1 MRCGHEMKNHENMNT
16 NSYTVNQ
23 FGEKSIF
30 IERHEGDIFI
40 SDSYSVESKT
50 AFRDGSFELMM
61 YQPSIQPPIPRPE
74 VDLVF
79 DWILRN
85 SHPEDPQRVGVLYG
99 KAGIGKSVAMHDLL
113 EKLQGIENW
122 QVLGL
127 KSDQIEFTDTD
138 DLSKQLHLAKRLEDV
153 IQNMAESHDR
163 VVLLVDQIDA
173 LSLSLSSNRAPLR
186 SLLKL
191 IQKVQRIDNVR
202 VVISCR
208 PYDLEYDPTLES
220 LKIKNKWELK
230 EFAPDIV
237 TSVLKTYG
245 YDKTIG
251 NDVIRFL
258 GNPLHLHLFLKVF
271 KTAQLRFPLT
281 EEVLYDQLWRK
292 YLIEETEEKIDRSR
306 VIDLLDVIVNRMYE
320 KQELTIRRM
329 AVETEFSKELNY
341 LLHSE
346 LLIQTPN
353 GLLQFFHQTMFDY
366 VFARRF
372 NELGKD
378 ILEELRSK
386 HQGLFV
392 RSAVKSIMA
401 FMRELDPKA
410 YKSALNHLLF
420 DVDTSGCNVYRF
432 HIRSLVLSSMVF
444 FEEPLPEELSLIECR
459 LLIDENMFCI
469 ILDAINNEAWF
480 SKTLSAIWKH
490 YNWKELSD
498 VIKDKLV
505 GAGRRIVWQNADIVL
520 DFANII
526 LDHETEGDKQR
537 VSRMLD
543 CYDLTGV
550 GKKMIEVYNRITTSR
565 CPQENT
571 TILKSLCRNEPA
583 FVMGELREN
592 INIQLQNQNRTYLTN
607 INLNHFD
614 ENIYDELETRH
625 PELILGF
632 YLELLELI
640 LRRESFL
647 IDGHDINYSI
657 EFSHFRRC
665 RNAHFT
671 HDFVDTLLNKILDRI
686 EADIRTGNDYHE
698 NLLLKLSN
706 SVYDGIVFIA
716 LSGYIVAPVH
726 YIDTIYHLL
735 QSRKILANAPS
746 WVEYQ
751 SAELV
756 RASFPF
762 FSKKQRDGVI
772 DLIMNL
778 YDKGEWSIYH
788 KRSLEER
795 LQYNIPLLW
804 VDNRKGTLLNLL
816 DREILKNDY
825 RDAYMELLRIRRKF
839 PHEKQLLNEEPFRSS
854 TRGGYPA
861 MPREK
866 AMKMNNYTWKISM
879 RAYNSDAS
887 LNWDRPS
894 LSGQQAILQEQSKND
909 PVGKF
914 KLLMDV
920 VHDETIMLSYPIAG
934 MKGLIESGRLDL
946 ATELFDSIVAEIGSD
961 INKKFRKYDLHSF
974 LFAIDGF
981 VKSPELPKSV
991 FDFICRATIEAEEV
1005 LSYRGKEGKD
1015 LYNRGVNLPRGNA
1028 AYKLI
1033 ECSTHSEWAEEI
1045 FSTLEAIALTASEF
1059 TRAAILLNFASLN
1072 FLDKERSLKVFL
1084 MLMHDYH
1091 PGLMSMPVHDYNPL
1105 VYYVNYAF
1113 EDLIPFFENA
1123 LQIEACHEQQVII
1136 VWLAWNHTHNTK
1148 AKEILDAMCEATET
1162 SRLSLIGFLSTL
1174 EDNMDEEA
1182 ADYLCRFMHEKYYSE
1197 EIANKC
1203 DSIFYNLEHVS
1214 AELQYR
1220 LADTFVN
1227 SRLCEVKNR
1236 SFYDFLA
1243 SYALS
1248 DPQQTLEWLGG
1259 ILQKDKAIEGRDY
1272 TIITDIIIQSYN
1284 GIKSFC
1290 DDEYMQLLEKSMD
1303 LLDNLMQRPE
1313 NRYAITNF
1321 IYKLDNE

>member
-1 MRCGHEMKNHENMNT
+1 MDSKK
-16 NSYTVNQ
+16 YTIRQ

-40 SDSYSVESKT
+40 SETYPVDTKT
-50 AFRDGSFELMM
+50 AFEDGSYELLM
-61 YQPSIQPPIPRPE
+61 YHPSIQPPISRPE
-74 VDLVF
+74 VDMVF
-79 DWILRN
+79 DWISRDADSAN
-85 SHPEDPQRVGVLYG
+85 PQRVGVLYG
-99 KAGIGKSVAMHDLL
+99 KAGIGKSVVMHDLL
-113 EKLQGIENW
+113 EKIQGVENW

-138 DLSKQLHLAKRLEDV
+138 DLSKQLHLTKRLEDV
-153 IQNMAESHDR
+153 IRSLAMSHKR

-191 IQKVQRIDNVR
+191 IQKIQRIDNVR

-208 PYDLEYDPTLES
+208 PYDLEYDPTLE
-220 LKIKNKWELK
+220 LLRIQNKWEIK

-237 TSVLKTYG
+237 TSVLKTYR
-245 YDKTIG
+245 YKKTVG

-281 EEVLYDQLWRK
+281 EEDLYDQLWRK
-292 YLIEETEEKIDRSR
+292 YLIEETEEKIERSR
-306 VIDLLDVIVNRMYE
+306 VIRLLDVIVNSMYE
-320 KQELTIRRM
+320 KQELTIRRV

-346 LLIQTPN
+346 ILIQTPN

-378 ILEELRSK
+378 ILEELRNK

-401 FMRELDPKA
+401 FMRTSDPKA

-420 DVDTSGCNVYRF
+420 DIDADGHNVYRF

-444 FEEPLPEELSLIECR
+444 FEEPISEELYLVECR
-459 LLIDENMFCI
+459 ILKDEMMFGVM
-469 ILDAINNEAWF
+469 LDAINNEAWF
-480 SKTLSAIWKH
+480 NKTLSIIWKH
-490 YNWKELSD
+490 YTWKELSST
-498 VIKDKLV
+498 IKDNLI

-520 DFANII
+520 DFANTI
-526 LDHETEGDKQR
+526 LDHETEGDKKR
-537 VSRMLD
+537 VSKMLD

-550 GKKMIEVYNRITTSR
+550 GKKMIGVYNRITTSR

-571 TILKSLCRNEPA
+571 TILKSLCKNEPD

-592 INIQLQNQNRTYLTN
+592 IKIQLQNQDRTYTTN
-607 INLNHFD
+607 IKLNHFD
-614 ENIYDELETRH
+614 ETVYEELETTH
-625 PELILGF
+625 PELVLGF
-632 YLELLELI
+632 YLELFELI
-640 LRRESFL
+640 LKRDSFL

-657 EFSHFRRC
+657 EFFHFRRC
-665 RNAHFT
+665 KNSHFT
-671 HDFVDTLLNKILDRI
+671 HDFVDTLLNKILDRL
-686 EADIRTGNDYHE
+686 EADIKTGNDYHDS
-698 NLLLKLSN
+698 LLLNLSN
-706 SVYDGIVFIA
+706 STYDGIVFIA
-716 LSGYIVAPVH
+716 LSCFAIAPEY
-726 YIDTIYHLL
+726 YIDTIYNLL

-751 SAELV
+751 SAELLRV
-756 RASFPF
+756 SFPLF
-762 FSKKQRDGVI
+762 CKKQRDGLI
-772 DLIMNL
+772 DLIMNI
-778 YDKGEWSIYH
+778 YDEGEWSIFH

-795 LQYNIPLLW
+795 LQFNRPLLR
-804 VDNRKGTLLNLL
+804 VDYRRGTLLNLI
-816 DREILKNDY
+816 DKGILKSDY
-825 RDAYMELLRIRRKF
+825 RNAYMEFLRIRRKF
-839 PHEKQLLNEEPFRSS
+839 PDDKQLLNEEPFRSS
-854 TRGGYPA
+854 VRGGYPA
-861 MPREK
+861 MPKEK
-866 AMKMNNYTWKISM
+866 AKKMSNETWRVSM

-887 LNWDRPS
+887 LNWDKPS
-894 LSGQQAILQEQSKND
+894 LSGQQMLLQEQSKKD

-914 KLLMDV
+914 NLLMEV
-920 VHDETIMLSYPIAG
+920 VLDDTIMLSYPIAG
-934 MKGLIESGRLDL
+934 MKGLIESGRIDL
-946 ATELFDSIVAEIGSD
+946 ATKLFDSIVAEIGDD
-961 INKKFRKYDLHSF
+961 INRKFRNYDLHSF

-991 FDFICRATIEAEEV
+991 FDFICRATIEAEED
-1005 LSYRGKEGKD
+1005 LSYRSEKEKD
-1015 LYNRGVNLPRGNA
+1015 LYNRGINLPRGIA

-1045 FSTLEAIALTASEF
+1045 FSTLETVASTASEF
-1059 TRAAILLNFASLN
+1059 TRASILLNFAALN

-1084 MLMHDYH
+1084 KLMHDYH
-1091 PGLMSMPVHDYNPL
+1091 PGLMSMPVHSYNPL

-1113 EDLIPFFENA
+1113 EDLIPFFEKA

-1136 VWLAWNHTHNTK
+1136 IWLAWSHTHNNK

-1162 SRLSLIGFLSTL
+1162 SRLSLIDFLSTL
-1174 EDNMDEEA
+1174 EENMDEEA
-1182 ADYLCRFMHEKYYSE
+1182 AGYLCRFMQEKYYSE
-1197 EIANKC
+1197 EIADKS
-1203 DSIFYNLEHVS
+1203 DSIFHNLEHVS
-1214 AELQYR
+1214 PEIQFR

-1227 SRLCEVKNR
+1227 SRLCEVKNT
-1236 SFYDFLA
+1236 SFYNFLA
-1243 SYALS
+1243 SYALTN
-1248 DPQQTLEWLGG
+1248 PQKTLEWLDK
-1259 ILQKDKAIEGRDY
+1259 ILQKDRTLEGKDY

-1290 DDEYMQLLEKSMD
+1290 DDEYMPLLEKSMD
-1303 LLDNLMQRPE
+1303 LLDDLMQRQD

>member
-1 MRCGHEMKNHENMNT
+1 MDSK
-16 NSYTVNQ
+16 YYKVNQ

-30 IERHEGDIFI
+30 IERNEGDIFI
-40 SDSYSVESKT
+40 SDSYSVDAKT
-50 AFRDGSFELMM
+50 AFEDGSFDLMM
-61 YQPSIQPPIPRPE
+61 YQPSIQPPIARPE
-74 VDLVF
+74 VEMVF
-79 DWILRN
+79 EWISRN
-85 SHPEDPQRVGVLYG
+85 ADPTDPQRVGVLYG
-99 KAGIGKSVAMHDLL
+99 KAGIGKSVVMHDLL
-113 EKLQGIENW
+113 EKLQGVENW

-127 KSDQIEFTDTD
+127 KSDQIEFTNTD

-153 IQNMAESHDR
+153 IQSLAVSHER

-191 IQKVQRIDNVR
+191 IQKVQKINNVR

-208 PYDLEYDPTLES
+208 PYDLEYDPTLE
-220 LKIKNKWELK
+220 LLRIKNKWELK
-230 EFAPDIV
+230 EFAPDTV

-245 YDKTIG
+245 YDKTVG

-281 EEVLYDQLWRK
+281 EEDLYDQLWKK
-292 YLIEETEEKIDRSR
+292 YLIEETEEKIDRKR

-346 LLIQTPN
+346 ILIQTQN

-378 ILEELRSK
+378 ILEELRNK

-401 FMRELDPKA
+401 FMRALDPKA
-410 YKSALNHLLF
+410 YRSALNHLLF
-420 DVDTSGCNVYRF
+420 DKGTNGRNVYRF

-444 FEEPLPEELSLIECR
+444 FEEPIDEELSLVECR
-459 LLIDENMFCI
+459 LLRDEDMFCVM
-469 ILDAINNEAWF
+469 LDAINNEAWF
-480 SKTLSAIWKH
+480 SKTLSVVCKH
-490 YNWKELSD
+490 YTWKELSD

-520 DFANII
+520 DFANTI
-526 LDHETEGDKQR
+526 LDCETEGDKKR
-537 VSRMLD
+537 VSKMLD

-550 GKKMIEVYNRITTSR
+550 GKKMIEVYKRITTSR

-571 TILKSLCRNEPA
+571 TILKSLCKNEPA
-583 FVMGELREN
+583 FVMEELREN
-592 INIQLQNQNRTYLTN
+592 IRIQLQNQDRTYLTN

-614 ENIYDELETRH
+614 ENIYDELETKH

-632 YLELLELI
+632 YLELFELI
-640 LRRESFL
+640 LERESFL

-686 EADIRTGNDYHE
+686 EADIITGNDYHE
-698 NLLLKLSN
+698 DLLLNLAN
-706 SVYDGIVFIA
+706 SAYDGIVFIA
-716 LSGYIVAPVH
+716 LSCYTIAPAY
-726 YIDTIYHLL
+726 YIDTIYNLL

-756 RASFPF
+756 RASFSI
-762 FSKKQRDGVI
+762 FSQDQRDGVV
-772 DLIMNL
+772 DLIMNIH
-778 YDKGEWSIYH
+778 DKGEWSIFH

-804 VDNRKGTLLNLL
+804 VDNRKGTLLNLIDKDIL
-816 DREILKNDY
+816 RNEYRE
-825 RDAYMELLRIRRKF
+825 AYMELLRIRRKF
-839 PHEKQLLNEEPFRSS
+839 PHDKQLLNEEPFRSS

-861 MPREK
+861 MPETK
-866 AMKMNNYTWKISM
+866 AKKMNNETWKVSM

-894 LSGQQAILQEQSKND
+894 LSGQQMLLQKQTKED
-909 PVGKF
+909 PEGRF
-914 KLLMDV
+914 GLLMDV

-934 MKGLIESGRLDL
+934 MKGLIETGRLDL
-946 ATELFDSIVAEIGSD
+946 ATRLFDSIVAEIGGD
-961 INKKFRKYDLHSF
+961 INRRFRNYDLHSF

-981 VKSPELPKSV
+981 IKSSDMPKSV
-991 FDFICRATIEAEEV
+991 FDFICRATIEAEED
-1005 LSYRGKEGKD
+1005 LTYRGKEDKD
-1015 LYNRGVNLPRGNA
+1015 LHNRGINLPRGNA

-1033 ECSTHSEWAEEI
+1033 ECSNHTEWAEEI
-1045 FSTLEAIALTASEF
+1045 FRTLETIALTASEF
-1059 TRAAILLNFASLN
+1059 TRASILLNFAALN
-1072 FLDKERSLKVFL
+1072 FLDKDRSLKVFL

-1091 PGLMSMPVHDYNPL
+1091 PGLMSMPVHSYNPL

-1113 EDLIPFFENA
+1113 EELIPFFEKA

-1136 VWLAWNHTHNTK
+1136 LWLAWNHTRNPK
-1148 AKEILDAMCEATET
+1148 AKAILDTMCEATEN
-1162 SRLSLIGFLSTL
+1162 SRLSLIDFLSTL
-1174 EDNMDEEA
+1174 EENTNDEVV
-1182 ADYLCRFMHEKYYSE
+1182 DYLCRFMHENYYSE
-1197 EIANKC
+1197 KIAEKC
-1203 DSIFYNLEHVS
+1203 DSIFHNLEHVS
-1214 AELQYR
+1214 TELQYR
-1220 LADTFVN
+1220 LADTFVK
-1227 SRLCEVKNR
+1227 SKLCEIKNR
-1236 SFYDFLA
+1236 SFYNFLA

-1248 DPQQTLEWLGG
+1248 NPQQTLEWLDV
-1259 ILQKDKAIEGRDY
+1259 ILHKDKTLEGKDY

-1290 DDEYMQLLEKSMD
+1290 DDDYMPLLEKSMD
-1303 LLDNLMQRPE
+1303 LLDNLMQRPD
-1313 NRYAITNF
+1313 NRYTITNF